1 MASRVGFF
9 VKQKKKLKISNANSI
24 SIFEH
29 FLCEGKYF
37 NISLATE
44 GMLPVYD
51 NNMSKIVIF
60 LEQFN
65 TFSNANTRRNHI
77 HIEYIFEVFGFTL
90 CKMAIKLNWII

>member
-9 VKQKKKLKISNANSI
+9 VKQKKKLKISNANSK

-60 LEQFN
+60 L
-65 TFSNANTRRNHI
+65 
-77 HIEYIFEVFGFTL
+77 
-90 CKMAIKLNWII
+90 